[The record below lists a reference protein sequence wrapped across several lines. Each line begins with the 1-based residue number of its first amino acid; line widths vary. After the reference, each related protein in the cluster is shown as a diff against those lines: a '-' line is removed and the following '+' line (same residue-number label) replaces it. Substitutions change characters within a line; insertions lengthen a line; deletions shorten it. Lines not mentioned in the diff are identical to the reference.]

1 MLPEILTEKNP
12 DLQFE
17 TGLDTLTPS
26 TIGLTFYANIN
37 NTSENDYDIEVKPD
51 ECCLEDGNRLDC
63 DYLRI
68 LDELRTAV
76 SNGSTKNLKLVAPL
90 LDVYE
95 RKGHCVVYIDSKS
108 NASKVRRNTLT
119 LRFDTKSS
127 SGKINLPRNF
137 KVCKSKDEDPLN
149 NCEPVNCDTYYNSEK
164 SYYNKKYKRCART
177 PTCVSKDDTDTPNV
191 IYDPITNKC
200 LEEALIKED
209 LRYVKSL
216 SKITE
221 KMQKRRKS
229 KGILIITKN
238 RSNISKFLDDFDFI
252 DEPVKSTTRKYSKSL
267 LTQLPKTQT
276 KMLLHTSAI
285 LSTIQTTEQ
294 PISRSDCTKKIFRKY
309 LDANKW
315 TFIVLGIVVT
325 VQCFLICT
333 MFYCLSKTCNC
344 FKDKKVVRKFFYHG
358 HDASVTTPLIGTSN
372 IDTETDY
379 QYVTDSSKVDQK
391 IKCYKACHKEINNE
405 MKVSMS
411 DDILSKC
418 LNRRDWR
425 KLSRSEA
432 VTKEGE
438 IVQKILEEIKD
449 KPNSKIE
456 DAKKISETR
465 VIFED
470 EISKV
475 VKPKVSTIKCIKI
488 VEKEKEKEKEDKKE
502 NEKDTEAEK
511 HNIDIEETAS
521 EKEIKC
527 HSYSCDSNVTG
538 FQPNK
543 KAGCFKSEPSK
554 RGTLSLSTEKEAQ
567 ASFPND
573 SIDDFL
579 SERGVIHLAGENL
592 SKYTFHTDSKE
603 IKLSTTSSLS
613 SKTSKNFLKNVL
625 SLLRK
630 KSRQGPSSDP
640 GQKKEMNLELIHMSK
655 ASVYSSSNDSDCA
668 KIFKRKDSRT
678 SF

>member
-252 DEPVKSTTRKYSKSL
+252 DEPVKSTTRK
-267 LTQLPKTQT
+267 
-276 KMLLHTSAI
+276 
-285 LSTIQTTEQ
+285 
-294 PISRSDCTKKIFRKY
+294 
-309 LDANKW
+309 
-315 TFIVLGIVVT
+315 
-325 VQCFLICT
+325 
-333 MFYCLSKTCNC
+333 
-344 FKDKKVVRKFFYHG
+344 
-358 HDASVTTPLIGTSN
+358 
-372 IDTETDY
+372 
-379 QYVTDSSKVDQK
+379 
-391 IKCYKACHKEINNE
+391 
-405 MKVSMS
+405 
-411 DDILSKC
+411 
-418 LNRRDWR
+418 
-425 KLSRSEA
+425 SEA